1 MPETTTL
8 PEPESQLKAER
19 IQGITERLKAERIQ
33 ERLKAERIQSRLEEL
48 PGWRTAQGRRA
59 LERTYVFPT
68 SRAAAAF
75 ITLAA
80 EIGEATG
87 YVPALDL
94 RGEEVTLRVATDGEA
109 GLTDLDFDLAQL
121 FEQRV

>member
-8 PEPESQLKAER
+8 PEPGSQLKAER
-19 IQGITERLKAERIQ
+19 IQGLTERLKAERIQ

-48 PGWRTAQGRRA
+48 PGWRTAEGESA
-59 LERTYVFPT
+59 LARTYLFPT

-87 YVPALDL
+87 YVPELEL
-94 RGEEVTLRVATDGEA
+94 RGQEVTLRVATDAGA
-109 GLTDLDFDLAQL
+109 GLSELDFDVAEILDGRL
-121 FEQRV
+121 

>member
-8 PEPESQLKAER
+8 PEPGSQLKVERIQALSQRLMAER
-19 IQGITERLKAERIQ
+19 IE

-48 PGWRTAQGRRA
+48 PGWRTAQGESA
-59 LERTYVFPT
+59 LERSYVFPT

-87 YVPALDL
+87 YVPDLDL
-94 RGEEVTLRVATDGEA
+94 RGQEVTLRVATDAEA
-109 GLTDLDFDLAQL
+109 GLGELDFEVAHL
-121 FEQRV
+121 FEQRL